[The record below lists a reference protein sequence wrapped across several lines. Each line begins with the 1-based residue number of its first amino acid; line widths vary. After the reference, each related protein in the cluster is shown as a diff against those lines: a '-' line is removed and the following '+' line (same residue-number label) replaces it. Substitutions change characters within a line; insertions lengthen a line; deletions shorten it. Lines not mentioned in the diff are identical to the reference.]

1 MQIRSVVTGIAA
13 AVGIALA
20 GVVAAPTAGAA
31 PAPPT
36 GCPQIET
43 IAVRGSTEAQGGGS
57 IAGPQASSIQS
68 RSAQTVR
75 THDLVYPAS
84 LGNYASSVRQGV
96 SALRSRLAATSAQCP
111 STRFV
116 LIGYSQGA
124 QVIGDTLAA
133 GGVPGADRIPAVLL
147 FGDPTFNG
155 RESYNTGSYSAAR
168 NGVFARSRGTLSAYA
183 SSIRSYCNA
192 TDNFCQRGAT
202 GSGHYR
208 YASDRTAATTF
219 AVQRIGG

>member
-1 MQIRSVVTGIAA
+1 MHIRSVVTAIAVA
-13 AVGIALA
+13 AGIALA

-31 PAPPT
+31 PAPPS

-57 IAGPQASSIQS
+57 IAGPLASSIRS
-68 RSAQTVR
+68 RSTQTVR
-75 THDLVYPAS
+75 THDLVYPATLS
-84 LGNYASSVRQGV
+84 NYASSVRQGV
-96 SALRSRLAATSAQCP
+96 SALRSRLSSTSSQCP

-124 QVIGDTLAA
+124 QVVGDTLAG
-133 GGVPGADRIPAVLL
+133 GGVPGADRIPAVVL

-168 NGVFARSRGTLSAYA
+168 NGVFPRSRGALSAYA

-202 GSGHYR
+202 GGGHYR

-219 AVQRIGG
+219 ALGRIGG